1 MANKFNLDRKK
12 RKLKR
17 LSMRRNFDT
26 VLLDNGKVKE
36 YCGERTN
43 ALIIY
48 KHKSKQLLFTNSR
61 KNLTNLNSC
70 AKTERQTITQTFIA
84 KAVATHIRELQPKKF
99 TAIGRCLLRPKV
111 GFM

>member
-26 VLLDNGKVKE
+26 VFLDNGKVKE

-48 KHKSKQLLFTNSR
+48 KHKSKQFVNLIGKAGNERIFNSR
-61 KNLTNLNSC
+61 TYYGEPD
-70 AKTERQTITQTFIA
+70 T
-84 KAVATHIRELQPKKF
+84 
-99 TAIGRCLLRPKV
+99 GRSNMSFGV
-111 GFM
+111 TDT